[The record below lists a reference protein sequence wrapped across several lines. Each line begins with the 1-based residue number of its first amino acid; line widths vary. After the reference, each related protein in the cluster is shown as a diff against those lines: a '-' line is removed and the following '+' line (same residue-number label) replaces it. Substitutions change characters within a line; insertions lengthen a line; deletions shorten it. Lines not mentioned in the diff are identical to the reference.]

1 MTQSRAIALPW
12 TGPRVAVLEISG
24 AIGQQVRGM
33 DMVRTIRGLT
43 NDPRV
48 KAVVV
53 QIDSPGGSAPV
64 SDAIFRQLRKLSK
77 KKPTVA
83 SILGSGLSGGYLVAC
98 GTRHVIALP
107 TSLVGSI
114 GVIFVRPVVEE
125 LLAKIGVRVEVTH
138 LGKLKGMFQPWHE
151 PTPEEQAKVKALT
164 AEYYDWFVNSVA
176 KARGL
181 DPAKV
186 REYATGEVF
195 SGAKAKE
202 IGLIDELGD
211 FEAAIK
217 KARALAELPEKP
229 RLQFVRPRRPLLE
242 RLLSR
247 GVSARSIAA
256 EIEERILPRIE
267 FR

>member
-24 AIGQQVRGM
+24 GIGQQVRGLN
-33 DMVRTIRGLT
+33 MVRTIRSLT

-64 SDAIFRQLRKLSK
+64 SDAIFRQLRKLSR

-83 SILGSGLSGGYLVAC
+83 SIMGSGLSGGYLVAC
-98 GTRHVIALP
+98 GARHVIALP

-114 GVIFVRPVVEE
+114 GVIFVRPVVQE
-125 LLAKIGVRVEVTH
+125 LLTKIGVRVDVTH
-138 LGKLKGMFQPWHE
+138 EGKLKAMFQPWQD
-151 PTPEEQAKVKALT
+151 PTPDEQAKMKELT
-164 AEYYDWFVNSVA
+164 AEYYDWFVNTVA
-176 KARGL
+176 EARGL

-195 SGAKAKE
+195 TGAKAKE

-211 FEAAIK
+211 FEAAVK
-217 KARALAELPEKP
+217 KARSLADVAEKP
-229 RLQFVRPRRPLLE
+229 KLQFVRPRRGLLE
-242 RLLSR
+242 RLMSR
-247 GVSARSIAA
+247 GISARSIAA

>member
-1 MTQSRAIALPW
+1 MTQSRAVTLPW
-12 TGPRVAVLEISG
+12 SGPRIAVLEISG

-33 DMVRTIRGLT
+33 DLVRTIRGLT
-43 NDPRV
+43 NDARV

-125 LLAKIGVRVEVTH
+125 LLAKLGVRVEVTH

-151 PTPEEQAKVKALT
+151 PTPEEQAKVEALT
-164 AEYYDWFVNSVA
+164 AEYYEWFVNSVA
-176 KARGL
+176 EARGL

-195 SGAKAKE
+195 TGAKAKE
-202 IGLIDELGD
+202 MGLIDELGD
-211 FEAAIK
+211 FEAAVK
-217 KARALAELPEKP
+217 KARELAELTEKP
-229 RLQFVRPRRPLLE
+229 RLQFVRPKRPLLE
-242 RLLSR
+242 RLMPR
-247 GVSARSIAA
+247 GVSASSIAA
-256 EIEERILPRIE
+256 EIEERLLPRIE